1 MLREIANKK
10 KMNCELQIVPAVFL
24 SRLNNIIV
32 QLRTQLETIGNDMMI
47 LHDLRKLYYDLRDA
61 IVSNKAS
68 QDPSTVL
75 KLELDAIYKHL
86 ISTLKKL
93 RSRQKKRLADLHSS
107 IFEEELENP
116 RVDTPMKSQLKI
128 FVARVVLLIDGINIL
143 LI

>member
-1 MLREIANKK
+1 
-10 KMNCELQIVPAVFL
+10 MNCESPIMAAVFL
-24 SRLNNIIV
+24 SRLNNIVI

-47 LHDLRKLYYDLRDA
+47 MHDLRKLYYDLREA

-75 KLELDAIYKHL
+75 KIELDAIYRHL
-86 ISTLKKL
+86 ISTLKQL
-93 RSRQKKRLADLHSS
+93 RSRQRKRLADLHSN

-128 FVARVVLLIDGINIL
+128 FVARVVLLIDGIDIL
-143 LI
+143 LV